1 MRYCDVYV
9 DEEYKMM
16 EIWGRIRINGPE
28 SGKYGRTI
36 SLVPPVQ
43 TWVEMGADDILSGI
57 EQILQ
62 VI

>member
-1 MRYCDVYV
+1 MDQNPGNTG
-9 DEEYKMM
+9 E
-16 EIWGRIRINGPE
+16 P
-28 SGKYGRTI
+28 